1 MTAKVISDPSLLG
14 WELDANTGRW
24 MWVGGGTA
32 ELEANIADN
41 ALAISA
47 NTNAIADKLDAD
59 TIWTGTEAQYSNLSP
74 DADTLYFITEN
85 VRAGSADI
93 LLPDM
98 GQMPSANNSN
108 DVSYPSDNDS
118 NDVSNP

>member
-1 MTAKVISDPSLLG
+1 MTAKVISDTSLLG

-59 TIWTGTEAQYSNLSP
+59 TIWTGTEAQYNSLSP
-74 DADTLYFITEN
+74 NADTLYFIT
-85 VRAGSADI
+85 A
-93 LLPDM
+93 
-98 GQMPSANNSN
+98 
-108 DVSYPSDNDS
+108 
-118 NDVSNP
+118 